1 MIKSMAFKDE
11 KRACHR
17 FNICV
22 GYCLPLIST
31 GALFFK
37 KIPFLTDMTLRL
49 DGWVSLK
56 NMEFMEFYLNGF
68 NFTPAIE
75 LPVQAPG

>member
-1 MIKSMAFKDE
+1 MDIILSGALHKVRVREILFSGELQGQMIKSMAFKDE

-49 DGWVSLK
+49 DGWVSL
-56 NMEFMEFYLNGF
+56 
-68 NFTPAIE
+68 
-75 LPVQAPG
+75 